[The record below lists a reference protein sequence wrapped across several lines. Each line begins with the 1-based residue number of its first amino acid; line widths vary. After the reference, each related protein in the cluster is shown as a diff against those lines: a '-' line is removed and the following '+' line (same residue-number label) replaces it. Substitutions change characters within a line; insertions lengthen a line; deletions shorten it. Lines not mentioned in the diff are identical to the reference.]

1 MTVFIGDSRRRLAS
15 AAKATCVLS
24 IGVLAVAND
33 SRAQQVE
40 LAPAADGAV
49 ALEEIDVIG
58 QMLRGW
64 QGASDAV
71 YETPGSV
78 AQIGREEID
87 ARGGARNAADLFR
100 GVAGVDAVIDRQ
112 NPGLNVN
119 IRGLQDQGRV
129 NMSIDG
135 ARQNFQQAGHGA
147 TALVYLDPELL
158 SRIDIEKG
166 PTSTAGGAGVIGG
179 VVNFRTLEFED
190 IATGDKDW
198 GVRINGTTGSNAFDF
213 NGSLA
218 GAAKISDAFDVV
230 AAVGRKKL
238 GEYEPGKRGEL
249 EGTPAE
255 NRELAQYT
263 TQDQWSWL
271 LKARAEISDT
281 QKVKLTYSGL
291 DAKFGTGDGQFID
304 TDNVTAHN
312 VVADYAWTPGNDWVD
327 LAAKLYFTRTEN
339 DQFRPERINERT
351 GVVTTPAARVTYA
364 TDTFGGSVANTSRFS
379 ASAFDVALTYG
390 GEAFFDKTDTKGGFV
405 DPDFDPTGSQF
416 SGSNPIG
423 ERGVGGVFANVELK
437 RGDWLQLLF
446 GGRYDRYDLSGDTFR
461 FENASTSVPVH
472 VASSGGRF
480 SPTATVAV
488 TPVAGAQLY
497 ASYKQGFRPPNLME
511 AVIGG
516 QHINGGIYSDP
527 NPNLKPEISETWEA
541 GLNLKYDGVLTEGDA
556 FRAKFSLY
564 TTDVR
569 NFITLASY
577 FGFGRNIAVNLK
589 DKTRLRGFDAEVNY
603 DAGAYYLGG
612 AASFL
617 DARYGEDYDVP
628 GLPTY
633 LTNIYLP
640 PKRKLSLDGGVRFL
654 DRKLTLGGRVTGVVP
669 ENNLGIIGSTY
680 KYTRYTLLDVYA
692 SYKITE
698 DLTVRATV
706 ENVRDVAYVDAM
718 GSGRSPSP
726 GRTFTV
732 GASAR
737 F

>member
-1 MTVFIGDSRRRLAS
+1 MFIGDARRRLTS
-15 AAKATCVLS
+15 AATTTCVLS
-24 IGVLAVAND
+24 IGVLAVASD
-33 SRAQQVE
+33 SRAQQAE
-40 LAPAADGAV
+40 PAPAVDGAV

-135 ARQNFQQAGHGA
+135 ARQNFQQSGHGA
-147 TALVYLDPELL
+147 TALIYLDPELL

-238 GEYEPGKRGEL
+238 GEYKAGTRGDLTYTGPG
-249 EGTPAE
+249 EGA
-255 NRELAQYT
+255 RFT

-271 LKARAEISDT
+271 LKARADISDT
-281 QKVKLTYSGL
+281 QKVKLTYTGL
-291 DAKFGTGDGQFID
+291 DANFDTGAGQYID
-304 TDNVTAHN
+304 TDKVTTHN
-312 VVADYAWTPGNDWVD
+312 VIADYNFTPGDDWID
-327 LAAKLYFTRTEN
+327 LSAKAYYSRTHN
-339 DQFRPERINERT
+339 AQHWPARP
-351 GVVTTPAARVTYA
+351 TYGPFDIDY
-364 TDTFGGSVANTSRFS
+364 TIDTIGASLTNVSRFS
-379 ASAFDVALTYG
+379 VPMFDVAWTYG
-390 GEAFFDKTDTKGGFV
+390 AEYFRDKTDAASIGG
-405 DPDFDPTGSQF
+405 DADDNPGGSWF

-423 ERGVGGVFANVELK
+423 KRGVGGVFTNVELQH
-437 RGDWLQLLF
+437 GSWLQIIV
-446 GGRYDRYDLSGDTFR
+446 GGRYDRYDMSGDTTVFKSR
-461 FENASTSVPVH
+461 SDPGAPVH
-472 VASSGGRF
+472 VDTSGGRF

-488 TPVAGAQLY
+488 TPISGAQVY
-497 ASYKQGFRPPNLME
+497 ASYKQGYRPPNLME
-511 AVIGG
+511 SVIGG
-516 QHINGGIYSDP
+516 QHVGGIGIFNEP
-527 NPNLKPEISETWEA
+527 NPNLKAEVSETWEA
-541 GLNLKYDGVLTEGDA
+541 GLNLKYDGVFAEADA
-556 FRAKFSLY
+556 FRAKISVY

-569 NFITLASY
+569 DYITLVGNETISRTMAV
-577 FGFGRNIAVNLK
+577 NIA
-589 DKTRLRGFDAEVNY
+589 DETRLKGFEAEANY
-603 DAGAYYLGG
+603 DAGSFYIGG
-612 AASFL
+612 AASFT
-617 DARYGEDYDVP
+617 DIDFGEDFAFP
-628 GLPTY
+628 GASTSY
-633 LTNIYLP
+633 LYTLYVA
-640 PKRKLSLDGGVRFL
+640 PKRKLSLDGGLRFF
-654 DRKLTLGGRVTGVVP
+654 DRMLTVGGRVTGVVP
-669 ENNLGIIGSTY
+669 QSQLGLFGTY
-680 KYTRYTLLDVYA
+680 PYKPYTLLDAYT
-692 SYKITE
+692 SYKINDTF
-698 DLTVRATV
+698 TVRASV
-706 ENVRDVAYVDAM
+706 ENIRNVNYVDAM
-718 GSGRSPSP
+718 GSARSPSP